1 LFGFAKGLMNMELNI
16 RLSGAAGQ
24 GIQTANDIL
33 GKLATRSGYFCYSF
47 NDAESRIRGGIN
59 FNHMRVSTLPVS
71 APRERVDILI
81 ALSSPGLESNLSKLV
96 DNGVLISGVKTETAG
111 KSTFELGSLDITN
124 KKVYGLAAVAVV
136 SSILNIALP
145 DLEKIIKEQFKG
157 KESILDINLDA
168 ARQAYSMAQSWT
180 EGAALSLNPPK
191 ESLQQGKWLSG
202 GDAFALGAAAGGVS
216 FVAAYPMSPATS
228 IMTNLSHWSKELEVH
243 VEQAESEVTAINMVA
258 GASYAG
264 ARALTST
271 SGGGFALMTEG
282 ISLTG
287 MIETPLVVAIAQR
300 PGPATGL
307 PTRTAQGDLRFAI
320 HGGHGFF
327 PRVVL
332 APKNINDNFTITS
345 EAFDLAEKYQIPVIV
360 LTDQLLQDSKQSL
373 KNFDFDSISQKR
385 YQLSREELEKLDVY
399 QRYRFTDDGVSPL
412 AYPGQSS
419 HPVVVDSD
427 EHDQDGHLTE
437 SAEISKKMAEKRH
450 RKLKTILQS
459 CKKPESWNLKPGI
472 PLVLTWGSTWGVVNE
487 VQKRLEKQGIEFA
500 HVNLSWM
507 WPLPADFFRKELEQ
521 ASKTIIIEHSVGS
534 EFESLM
540 REVTLHDFDH
550 AVRKMDGRPFGVED
564 IEVELKELL

>member
-1 LFGFAKGLMNMELNI
+1 MELNI

-33 GKLATRSGYFCYSF
+33 GKLAIRSGYFCYSF

-59 FNHMRVSTLPVS
+59 FNHLCVSTLPVS

-81 ALSSPGLESNLSKLV
+81 ALSSPGLESNLENMV
-96 DNGVLISGVKTETAG
+96 DNGVLISGVKTETAE
-111 KSTFELGSLDITN
+111 KSTFDLGSLDISN
-124 KKVYGLAAVAVV
+124 KKVYGTAAVAVV
-136 SSILNIALP
+136 ASILKIKLENLEEILQEQFGSK
-145 DLEKIIKEQFKG
+145 EKIIN
-157 KESILDINLDA
+157 LNLDA
-168 ARQAYSMAQSWT
+168 ARQAYSRGQDWT
-180 EGAALSLNPPK
+180 KGKALSLNSPEEPIN
-191 ESLQQGKWLSG
+191 QGNWLSG

-228 IMTNLSHWSKELEVH
+228 IMTNLSRWSKELEVH

-264 ARALTST
+264 ARALAST

-327 PRVVL
+327 PRIVL
-332 APKNINDNFTITS
+332 APKNINDNFTIVAK
-345 EAFDLAEKYQIPVIV
+345 AFDLAEKYQIPVIV

-373 KNFDFDSISQKR
+373 ENFDLESISQKR
-385 YQLSREELEKLDVY
+385 YQLSREELEKLDAY
-399 QRYRFTDDGVSPL
+399 RRYRFTDDGISPL
-412 AYPGQSS
+412 AYPGDSF

-437 SAEISKKMAEKRH
+437 SAEISRKMAEKRH

-459 CKKPESWNLKPGI
+459 WEKPESWNLKPGI

-500 HVNLSWM
+500 HMNLSWM
-507 WPLPADFFRKELEQ
+507 WPLPADVLRKELNQ
-521 ASKTIIIEHSVGS
+521 ASKSIIVGHSVGS

-550 AVRKMDGRPFGVED
+550 AVRKMNGRPFGVE
-564 IEVELKELL
+564 EVEAELKELL